1 MLRLLPVYG
10 MSYLRSRARLREAA
24 DLLRCA
30 DAAGVAA
37 AAGLTQSTLCSTLSS
52 MCAIYVRLKELR
64 VALGLTQAELA
75 ARAGV
80 RRATVSR
87 IENAHVTGIDF
98 AVLERLAGV
107 LGVDPGMLIS
117 RVPPPAVTPGRK
129 RSRGRRH
136 RPRD

>member
-1 MLRLLPVYG
+1 MLRLPPVYG
-10 MSYLRSRARLREAA
+10 MSYLRSRARLREPA
-24 DLLRCA
+24 DGYGAQMWPDSR
-30 DAAGVAA
+30 A
-37 AAGLTQSTLCSTLSS
+37 AAGLTAGTLCSTLSS
-52 MCAIYVRLKELR
+52 VCAVYVRLKELR

-107 LGVDPGMLIS
+107 LGVEPGMLIS
-117 RVPPPAVTPGRK
+117 RVPPPAVTPGRE

-136 RPRD
+136 RPHG